1 VWGED
6 LGRQIDG
13 DFALCTNTVLHMLL
27 QDFATYLLIVEY
39 FWLFKNF
46 MKKKNAIA
54 QCISFMY
61 YSGKIG

>member
-1 VWGED
+1 VYKYCSSHAITG
-6 LGRQIDG
+6 L
-13 DFALCTNTVLHMLL
+13 
-27 QDFATYLLIVEY
+27 ATYLLIVEY